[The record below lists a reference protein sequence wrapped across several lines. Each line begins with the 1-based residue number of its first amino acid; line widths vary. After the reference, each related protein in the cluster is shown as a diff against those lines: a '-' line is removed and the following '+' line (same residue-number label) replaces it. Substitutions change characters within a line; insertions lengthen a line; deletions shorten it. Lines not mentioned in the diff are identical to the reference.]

1 MSQHDFPNPKITF
14 FQAVCQSQQIPAAAT
29 LQLLNMISP
38 TQKSFFPGQCAKQQK
53 TQQKK
58 IPAKPSNRHSN
69 LTTVIFPTQRQKIKT
84 WLIGF
89 IWQIGPASAQARV
102 LHWWLLQKTQIDS
115 TLNRL
120 AKTIQPLSG
129 PERKTIMFGA
139 KDVGPVWN
147 DKEEKKTIRSQGMIK
162 KKPCFH
168 TTPGEIWRTNWEPN
182 PICPFT
188 HTLFTLSWFDVHF
201 SFTPLIL
208 WMTQDRHLC
217 NKFAIMSRSHTTA
230 QTLRHRREKRS
241 LTKWDR
247 HDGRSA

>member
-168 TTPGEIWRTNWEPN
+168 TTPYDVQVIYSYSMCLIKIDIWWY
-182 PICPFT
+182 
-188 HTLFTLSWFDVHF
+188 LFIRIV
-201 SFTPLIL
+201 I
-208 WMTQDRHLC
+208 MIQVMVLC
-217 NKFAIMSRSHTTA
+217 NIMRII
-230 QTLRHRREKRS
+230 KRS
-241 LTKWDR
+241 YDIS
-247 HDGRSA
+247 D